1 MKVIPIH
8 LTIIIINRSPRCS
21 RSIGKKIGTLPVRI
35 YTYRVRWRLGPGRA
49 VDTKLFSFTLKKW
62 AGSLDA
68 SG

>member
-35 YTYRVRWRLGPGRA
+35 YTYRVR
-49 VDTKLFSFTLKKW
+49 
-62 AGSLDA
+62 
-68 SG
+68 